1 MAKGF
6 QAYIAIRVLTALVAL
21 TLVSPAGCSKETQA
35 TKIKSNLNN
44 RSATED
50 SSSQSGDSND
60 GASSITE
67 DDGEEIEGDVTAS
80 SNGAENAGQ
89 ASLNGSA
96 IYAEKC
102 AGCHGNVSSSSK
114 RNSSVGEIA
123 GSQNI
128 APHQNIAWPNSAEIQ
143 AIADALAQ

>member
-6 QAYIAIRVLTALVAL
+6 RAYITIQVLTALIAL
-21 TLVSPAGCSKETQA
+21 ALGSPAGCSKETEA
-35 TKIKSNLNN
+35 TKIKSNFNDN
-44 RSATED
+44 SAPED
-50 SSSQSGDSND
+50 SGNQSGETND
-60 GASSITE
+60 GTSSITE
-67 DDGEEIEGDVTAS
+67 DDGEEIEGEVTAS
-80 SNGAENAGQ
+80 SNGAENAGSV
-89 ASLNGSA
+89 SLNGSA

-102 AGCHGNVSSSSK
+102 AGCHGDVSSSSK

-128 APHQNIAWPNSAEIQ
+128 APHRNIAWPNSAEIQ